1 MGSPAYL
8 AALLCLGTSL
18 LAQATTAGTLTLP
31 PDLHQALLAMPSQKS
46 PTTGVAVTVLDG
58 ESKAPLPNASVFVI
72 DPSRLQSLAS
82 RIPRDGPDLER
93 SMLAVP
99 WFAGQRYEADAS
111 GQVVVPK
118 VAGSSL
124 YAVTTNGFGV
134 GTLGSGKRPQEPEA
148 DRLEILVD
156 AFRDYVVRA
165 ISAKGQPAAGVP
177 VEWGPYGERGL
188 DRFEPMLSF
197 PTDAKGEVRFR
208 MPGVITRSLS
218 GPKGAVLS
226 AQVSVLG
233 GAPVRRHLR
242 DAGQD
247 GVLELQLPPLGRVI
261 VRLYNE
267 REQPRE
273 GLRAVRLQAID
284 AARLQAPAF
293 PLAGADRPQQMTGDA
308 AHFHFVAL
316 GQKLVARITAEGVA
330 GELEHRQDGPTHE
343 GELVVFGVRVTTS
356 TPAVSFLLLDT
367 KGAPLDNCDLSLRFA
382 DGDTFLESRE
392 VTSGA
397 DGRMVVA
404 MPARMLGRD
413 CRVSMWR
420 RLGTP
425 QADTIYGGATDVT
438 IPAAT
443 TGLRDLGQVRLAEE
457 PVAIAGR
464 LVDNE
469 GKALAGVVVR
479 MDHTHAPDRG
489 DTASFRHSGGLL
501 KHPLHHQATTDDDGR
516 FTFRE
521 LQPAAR
527 TGHIEVADGAWVL
540 PAGTRLA
547 TGRAEQQLVVA
558 RPGTMQMSFGKKPPR
573 HLTVEISNA
582 LGPVR
587 VQAKVD
593 ETTGQRT
600 LQLPPGHYNLRI
612 GAASRNPLRIEAI
625 EVRAG
630 ETCSDPRLTAI
641 DWANGQRTITVRLR
655 TPEGRRGGRMEWRLL
670 AANDRAIAS
679 GTSVEDGETLLLP
692 EGTKR
697 IAFGS
702 PQCRTVFVDA
712 TQDVCEVQLTP
723 RRRVRL
729 TIPAGLD
736 LPAGL
741 GVSAQSPFA
750 PDAHSVWTG
759 NGTQLLID
767 GEDACQIALY
777 DKTQERS
784 PRVKLW
790 SGTLKVPRAGAEPA
804 TLELPLDAAVI
815 RAMCDKLGAD
825 AKR

>member
-1 MGSPAYL
+1 MGSHAYL

-18 LAQATTAGTLTLP
+18 LAQETTAGTLTLP
-31 PDLHQALLAMPSQKS
+31 TDLHQALLAMPSQKS

-72 DPSRLQSLAS
+72 DPSRLQAIAS
-82 RIPRDGPDLER
+82 RIPREGPDLER

-118 VAGSSL
+118 MAGSPM

-134 GTLGSGKRPQEPEA
+134 GTLGSVKRPQEPVA
-148 DRLEILVD
+148 DTLEILVD
-156 AFRDYVVRA
+156 AFQDYVVRA
-165 ISAKGQPAAGVP
+165 ISAKGQPAPDVP

-188 DRFEPMLSF
+188 DRFEPMMSF

-284 AARLQAPAF
+284 AAPLQASHF
-293 PLAGADRPQQMTGDA
+293 PLARADKPQQLTGDA

-367 KGAPLDNCDLSLRFA
+367 KGAPLNNCDMSLLFA
-382 DGDTFLESRE
+382 DSDTFLESRE

-404 MPARMLGRD
+404 MPAQMLGRD

-425 QADTIYGGATDVT
+425 QADTIYGGATVVT
-438 IPAAT
+438 IPADT
-443 TGLRDLGQVRLAEE
+443 TGLRDRGQVRLEEE

-469 GKALAGVVVR
+469 GKAVAEVVVR
-479 MDHTHAPDRG
+479 MDHTHAPDVG
-489 DTASFRHSGGLL
+489 EVPSFRPFGDLA
-501 KHPLHHQATTDDDGR
+501 KRPLHHQATTDRDGR

-527 TGHIEVADGAWVL
+527 TGPLVVDNGAWVL
-540 PAGTRLA
+540 PAGTRLT
-547 TGRAEQQLVVA
+547 TGKEEQRLVVT
-558 RPGTMQMSFGKKPPR
+558 RPGILQMSFGKKPPR

-600 LQLPPGHYNLRI
+600 LQLPPGRYNLQI
-612 GAASRNPLRIEAI
+612 GATSRKSLRLEGI

-641 DWANGQRTITVRLR
+641 DWAQGQRAITVRLR
-655 TPEGRRGGRMEWRLL
+655 TPDGRRGGRMEWRLL
-670 AANDRAIAS
+670 GANDRSIAS
-679 GTSVEDGETLLLP
+679 GSSVEDGETLLLP

-702 PQCRTVFVDA
+702 PQFRTVFVDA
-712 TQDVCEVQLTP
+712 TQDVCDIIVTP
-723 RRRVRL
+723 RRRIRL
-729 TIPAGLD
+729 ALPAGLD
-736 LPAGL
+736 LPNGL
-741 GVSAQSPFA
+741 GVFAKSPFA
-750 PDAHSVWTG
+750 PDANSVWTG
-759 NGTQLLID
+759 NGSELLID
-767 GEDACQIALY
+767 GEDSCRIELH
-777 DKTQERS
+777 DKTLEHGNRT
-784 PRVKLW
+784 RLW
-790 SGTLKVPRAGAEPA
+790 SGTLTMPRAGAEPA
-804 TLELPLDAAVI
+804 TLELPLDAAAI
-815 RAMCDKLGAD
+815 QAMRNKLGAET
-825 AKR
+825 RR

>member
-1 MGSPAYL
+1 MGSHAYL

-18 LAQATTAGTLTLP
+18 LAQETSGTLTLP
-31 PDLHQALLAMPSQKS
+31 TDLHQALLAMPCQES

-72 DPSRLQSLAS
+72 DPSRLQSIAS

-111 GQVVVPK
+111 GKVVVPK
-118 VAGSSL
+118 VAGNPM

-134 GTLGSGKRPQEPEA
+134 GTLGSVKRPQEPVA
-148 DRLEILVD
+148 DTLEILVD
-156 AFRDYVVRA
+156 AFHDYVVRA
-165 ISAKGQPAAGVP
+165 ISAKGQPAPGVP
-177 VEWGPYGERGL
+177 IEWGPYGERGL
-188 DRFEPMLSF
+188 DRFEPMMSF

-273 GLRAVRLQAID
+273 GLQAVRLQAID

-293 PLAGADRPQQMTGDA
+293 PLAGADKPQELTGDA

-367 KGAPLDNCDLSLRFA
+367 KGAPLENCDISLLFA

-392 VTSGA
+392 VNSGA
-397 DGRMVVA
+397 DARMIVA
-404 MPARMLGRD
+404 VPEQMLGRD

-425 QADTIYGGATDVT
+425 QADTIYGGATVVT
-438 IPAAT
+438 IPADT

-457 PVAIAGR
+457 SVAIAGR

-479 MDHTHAPDRG
+479 MDHTHAPDHG
-489 DTASFRHSGGLL
+489 DIPSFRHSGGLL
-501 KHPLHHQATTDDDGR
+501 KHPLHHQATTDDEGR

-527 TGHIEVADGAWVL
+527 TGPLEVADGAWVL

-547 TGRAEQQLVVA
+547 TGKAEQQLVVA
-558 RPGTMQMSFGKKPPR
+558 RPGIMQMSFDKRPPR
-573 HLTVEISNA
+573 HLTVKVSNA
-582 LGPVR
+582 IGPVR

-600 LQLPPGHYNLRI
+600 LELPPGLYNIRI
-612 GAASRNPLRIEAI
+612 GDTSRKSIYLEGI

-641 DWANGQRTITVRLR
+641 DWAQGQRTTTVQMR
-655 TPEGRRGGRMEWRLL
+655 TPEGRRGVWMEWQLIG
-670 AANDRAIAS
+670 ANNKTLGR
-679 GTSVEDGETLLLP
+679 GTSVEDGGTLLLP
-692 EGTKR
+692 KGTER

-702 PQCRTVFVDA
+702 AGYRTVFVDA
-712 TQDVCEVQLTP
+712 TQDVCDVLLTP

-729 TIPAGLD
+729 ALPAGLD

-741 GVSAQSPFA
+741 GVLTQSPFA

-767 GEDACQIALY
+767 GEDSCQIALY
-777 DKTQERS
+777 DKTLERS
-784 PRVKLW
+784 PRVQLW
-790 SGTLKVPRAGAEPA
+790 SGTLTVPKAGAEPA
-804 TLELPLDAAVI
+804 TLELPLDAAAI
-815 RAMCDKLGAD
+815 QAMRDKLQSGNG
-825 AKR
+825 R